1 MFPQTRPRRLR
12 GSLAMRELAA
22 ETSLSCNDLI
32 YPLFV
37 KDGPREPISSMP
49 GQYRESIDSAVMRAG
64 EAVERGIRAVLL
76 FGIPSRRDAVAS
88 GAYHDEGIVQR
99 AVRAI
104 KREHDDLMVIT
115 DVCMCQYNDT
125 GHCGIVRGTTID
137 NDASLPLLAEIATSH
152 ARAGADAVAPSDMMD
167 GRVAAIRAALD
178 SEGCHDIPI
187 ISYAAKYASSFY
199 GPFRDACDSAPRSG
213 NRATYQMDYRNA
225 REALKEVQLDIAEG
239 ADIIMV
245 KPALSYLDI
254 IWRVRETTSVP
265 VMAYNVSGE
274 YSLVKAAAAQGLIDG
289 DAMALEMLT
298 SIKRAGADIIV
309 SYFALDVAEVL

>member
-1 MFPQTRPRRLR
+1 
-12 GSLAMRELAA
+12 MRELAA
-22 ETSLSCNDLI
+22 ETALSCNDII

-37 KDGPREPISSMP
+37 KDGAREPIASMP
-49 GQYRESIDSAVMRAG
+49 GQYRESIDSAVSRAG

-76 FGIPSRRDAVAS
+76 FGIPSHRDAVAS
-88 GAYHDEGIVQR
+88 GAYHDSGIVQR

-104 KREHDDLMVIT
+104 KREYEDLMVIT

-125 GHCGIVRGTTID
+125 GHCGIMRDTAID

-167 GRVAAIRAALD
+167 GRVNAIRKALD
-178 SEGCHDIPI
+178 SEGATEIPI

-199 GPFRDACDSAPRSG
+199 GPFRDACGSAPRSG
-213 NRATYQMDYRNA
+213 DRATYQMDYHNA

-274 YSLVKAAAAQGLIDG
+274 YSLVKAAAAQGLVDG
-289 DAMALEMLT
+289 DAMALEILT